1 VNEVSEPQVEALERL
16 IALVHT
22 MLRQPTV
29 DADDRERV
37 SAEFFSELSL
47 LRQDLKRRH
56 SLEEQQADALMSSAL
71 TQARKLLRPDK
82 VGLVERE
89 LVGCA

>member
-37 SAEFFSELSL
+37 SAEFLSELSL

-56 SLEEQQADALMSSAL
+56 GLEEQQADALMSSAL
-71 TQARKLLRPDK
+71 AQARKLLRPDK
-82 VGLVERE
+82 IRLLEHQPA
-89 LVGCA
+89 GCA